1 MKQIQA
7 SDSPL
12 PTLPE
17 QPTCTNVSFNKRY
30 K

>member
-1 MKQIQA
+1 MMKQIQA
-7 SDSPL
+7 SDRPL

-17 QPTCTNVSFNKRY
+17 QPSNNSFNKRY